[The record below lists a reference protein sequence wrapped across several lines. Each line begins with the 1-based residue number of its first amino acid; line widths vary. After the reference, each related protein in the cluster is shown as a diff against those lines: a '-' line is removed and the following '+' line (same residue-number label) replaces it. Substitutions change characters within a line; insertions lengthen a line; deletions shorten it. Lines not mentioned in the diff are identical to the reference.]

1 MSMNILVEMKVA
13 SKTVFAKE
21 NRPLGV
27 GEIAITKDLTDVRIG
42 NGENKWAELI
52 PLELPREVIEKW
64 YNIAT
69 GTTSSH
75 LVTLPDMNFAYT
87 TINITFLQVFIFFNL
102 KVYVLNRLKTAE

>member
-42 NGENKWAELI
+42 NGENKW
-52 PLELPREVIEKW
+52 R
-64 YNIAT
+64 N
-69 GTTSSH
+69 
-75 LVTLPDMNFAYT
+75 
-87 TINITFLQVFIFFNL
+87 
-102 KVYVLNRLKTAE
+102 